1 MPLTYSLRCAGPA
14 CRGQPRLPANKAPFM
29 PGAGFLLAARPQMGW
44 PGTPSRDPGGRPG
57 PARTGPDSGGPA
69 LARATPDSLS
79 TGFAM
84 RIGRTPLSFQ
94 VGGTEDTES
103 FQRGEPQ
110 FTHGWLRSKVSG
122 STALSWLPHPSPSGW
137 YGPKFPELR
146 EDFVSCPRPEKSLRK
161 GSLPDFCVSS
171 IQCLESAYPLV
182 VTKYIIASLL
192 RNFFRD
198 LNIPLG

>member
-1 MPLTYSLRCAGPA
+1 
-14 CRGQPRLPANKAPFM
+14 
-29 PGAGFLLAARPQMGW
+29 
-44 PGTPSRDPGGRPG
+44 
-57 PARTGPDSGGPA
+57 
-69 LARATPDSLS
+69 
-79 TGFAM
+79 M

-198 LNIPLG
+198 LNIPLGWNLGLWLHNKDHCFSSPISLLGKRKTEENALVHHPSVQPSSTFPLPHTLHQQQVNGTESTNVK